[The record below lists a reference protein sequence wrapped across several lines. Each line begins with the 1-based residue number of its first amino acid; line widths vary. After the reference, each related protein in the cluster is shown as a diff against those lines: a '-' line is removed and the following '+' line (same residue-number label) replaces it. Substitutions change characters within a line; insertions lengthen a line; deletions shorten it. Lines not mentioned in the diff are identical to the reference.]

1 MGEWMIAVNLL
12 AACALD
18 GLLGDPRWMPHPVR
32 WMGACI
38 TRCESVISNRFT
50 SGVLRRFAGV
60 LLALFVPGLSFF
72 AAWSALKLA
81 FLVHPWF
88 GNLLWIVLGYTT
100 LAAKD
105 LANHAWAVYHRL
117 GTGTL
122 REARQAVSLMVGRDT
137 ERLTETEIS
146 RATVECVA
154 ESTSDGVVAP
164 LFYLVIGGPP
174 LALAYKA
181 VNTLDS
187 MIGHRDASHRDIGWA
202 SAKLDDFANLLP
214 SRLSAGLLVV
224 SSLFR
229 YAVVAKTWRIYRRDC
244 SKHASPNSGH
254 PEAAIAGA
262 LGVRLGGPTVYGGV
276 QIERPQIGD
285 PANVPQPRHVPMAVE
300 LMWISYGLA
309 IVLAVV
315 CTTLWNG
322 M

>member
-1 MGEWMIAVNLL
+1 MLAVNLL

-38 TRCESVISNRFT
+38 HWCEP
-50 SGVLRRFAGV
+50 VLRKRCISATSRRVAGFI
-60 LLALFVPGLSFF
+60 LAVFVPVLSFLM
-72 AAWSALKLA
+72 AWGSLHLA

-105 LANHAWAVYHRL
+105 LANHAWVVYDRL
-117 GTGTL
+117 CSGSL
-122 REARQAVSLMVGRDT
+122 RGARHAVSLMVGRDT
-137 ERLTETEIS
+137 DRLTETEIS
-146 RATVECVA
+146 GATIESVA
-154 ESTSDGVVAP
+154 ENTSDGVIAP

-187 MIGHRDASHRDIGWA
+187 MIGHQDESHRDIGWA
-202 SAKLDDFANLLP
+202 SAKLDDLANFIP
-214 SRLSAGLLVV
+214 SRLSASLLAV

-229 YAVVAKTWRIYRRDC
+229 HAAVANAWSLYRRDC
-244 SKHASPNSGH
+244 TKHASPNSGH
-254 PEAAIAGA
+254 PEAAMAGV
-262 LGVRLGGPTVYGGV
+262 LRILLGGPAAYDGV
-276 QIERPQIGD
+276 RIERPQIGD
-285 PANVPQPRHVPMAVE
+285 PANLPQPRHVPMAIE
-300 LMWISYGLA
+300 LMWISFGLA

-315 CTTLWNG
+315 GTTLWNG

>member
-1 MGEWMIAVNLL
+1 MVECMIAVNLL

-38 TRCESVISNRFT
+38 NRCESAIRNRFT
-50 SGVLRRFAGV
+50 SGALRRIAGV

-72 AAWSALKLA
+72 AAWGALKLA

-88 GNLLWIVLGYTT
+88 GHLVWIVLGYTT

-105 LANHAWAVYHRL
+105 LANHAWEVYHRL
-117 GTGTL
+117 GAGAL

-154 ESTSDGVVAP
+154 ENTSDGVVAP

-202 SAKLDDFANLLP
+202 SAKLDDFANLIP
-214 SRLSAGLLVV
+214 SRMSAGLLIV
-224 SSLFR
+224 SAHVR
-229 YAVVAKTWRIYRRDC
+229 YAAVANAWRIYRRDC
-244 SKHASPNSGH
+244 AKHASPNSGH

-262 LGVRLGGPTVYGGV
+262 LGIRLGGPTVYKGV
-276 QIERPQIGD
+276 QVERSLIGD
-285 PANVPQPRHVPMAVE
+285 PTNAPHPRHVPMAIE
-300 LMWISYGLA
+300 LMWISCGLA

-315 CTTLWNG
+315 FATLWNG